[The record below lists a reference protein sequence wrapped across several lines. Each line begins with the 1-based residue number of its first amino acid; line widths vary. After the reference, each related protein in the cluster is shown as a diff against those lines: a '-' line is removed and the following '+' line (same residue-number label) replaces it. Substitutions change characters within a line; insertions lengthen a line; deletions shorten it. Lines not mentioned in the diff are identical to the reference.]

1 MAGAPSR
8 SSLWIPV
15 VLYLAF
21 IFALSSI
28 ANTPTLPIAVSDKGL
43 HGLLYLGFGAV
54 LTRALSRGFQVPVTA
69 AMAVVVTVCGA
80 LYGISDEFHQSFV
93 PPRNV
98 EALDVVAD
106 TIGSALAAFGL
117 YAWGIIRP
125 RHGV

>member
-1 MAGAPSR
+1 VAAAPSR
-8 SSLWIPV
+8 ASLWAPV

-28 ANTPTLPIAVSDKGL
+28 SRPPELPIVVWDKGL
-43 HGLLYLGFGAV
+43 HGLLYLGLGALLV
-54 LTRALSRGFQVPVTA
+54 RALSRGFRSRITLRMVLVATIGA
-69 AMAVVVTVCGA
+69 A

-93 PPRNV
+93 PPRQV

-106 TIGSALAAFGL
+106 TIGGATAAFTL

>member
-1 MAGAPSR
+1 VAGTPSR
-8 SSLWIPV
+8 GSLWAPV

-21 IFALSSI
+21 IFALSSV

-43 HGLLYLGFGAV
+43 HGMLYLGLGA
-54 LTRALSRGFQVPVTA
+54 LLMRALSRGFRLR
-69 AMAVVVTVCGA
+69 VTVMMALLVTFCAA

-93 PPRNV
+93 PPRQV

-106 TIGSALAAFGL
+106 TIGAAAAAFTL